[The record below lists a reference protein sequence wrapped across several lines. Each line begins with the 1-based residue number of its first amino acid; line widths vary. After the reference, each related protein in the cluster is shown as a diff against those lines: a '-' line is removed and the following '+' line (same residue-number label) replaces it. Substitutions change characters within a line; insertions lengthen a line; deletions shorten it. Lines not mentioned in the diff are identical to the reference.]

1 MNTVFENCLTF
12 PWHLCSTSKITLL
25 QNLNFKWEVKI
36 IVGNWCFFLFTLP
49 IIPKSCIHV
58 SIVFNFSWDDCNTQ
72 EKLETLVIQNFFEGR
87 GLNKVYYE
95 QCENGELSFLHI
107 ITLFRGRKMQKIG
120 FSEFWYDM

>member
-1 MNTVFENCLTF
+1 MLATCV
-12 PWHLCSTSKITLL
+12 SI
-25 QNLNFKWEVKI
+25 
-36 IVGNWCFFLFTLP
+36 FTLP

-72 EKLETLVIQNFFEGR
+72 EKLETLGMQNFFEGR
-87 GLNKVYYE
+87 GVNKVYYE

-120 FSEFWYDM
+120 ISEFWYDM